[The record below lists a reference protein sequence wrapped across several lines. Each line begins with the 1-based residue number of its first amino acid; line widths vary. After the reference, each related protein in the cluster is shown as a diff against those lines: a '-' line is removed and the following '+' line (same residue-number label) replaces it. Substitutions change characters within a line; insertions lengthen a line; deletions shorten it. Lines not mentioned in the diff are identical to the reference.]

1 MASHEQLQSDLSW
14 DIDRLSVDP
23 GVNASDAALDV
34 LDELGNATAVVAV
47 REYAAGEMSG
57 RVATT
62 YLLRTLQCAE
72 GRLALVTWGS
82 GGIQAVGYLPGDQR
96 FDVGRFS
103 GHAARMG
110 NDPESYDRVARAEA
124 KDELA
129 WCRPSVVR
137 RDESK
142 LLPALDGGGRDGE

>member
-1 MASHEQLQSDLSW
+1 MASRDEVRANLSW
-14 DIDRLSVDP
+14 DIDRLIVDP
-23 GVNASDAALDV
+23 GVNASDGALAV
-34 LDELGNATAVVAV
+34 LDGLGNATAVVSV
-47 REYAAGEMSG
+47 REYATGEG
-57 RVATT
+57 GERVATT
-62 YLLRTLQCAE
+62 YLLRTLQRAE

-82 GGIQAVGYLPGDQR
+82 GGIQAVGYLPADQR

-110 NDPESYDRVARAEA
+110 NDPESYDRVTRAEA